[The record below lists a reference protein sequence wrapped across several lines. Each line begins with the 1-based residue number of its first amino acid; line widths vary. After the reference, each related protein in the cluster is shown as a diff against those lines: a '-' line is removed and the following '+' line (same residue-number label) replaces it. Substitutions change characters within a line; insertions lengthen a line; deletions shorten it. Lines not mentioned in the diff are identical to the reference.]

1 LLKNYFRLRYF
12 ASAAKAAFEKVAV
25 IAALKRCATQNRIH
39 PQNRN
44 YPKIEYNPKSDP
56 PKIGSTQNR
65 IPANRI
71 HPKSNTTRN
80 RIHPKSDPRVFPAG
94 C

>member
-56 PKIGSTQNR
+56 PKIGFPPIGSTQNR
-65 IPANRI
+65 IQPAI
-71 HPKSNTTRN
+71 GS
-80 RIHPKSDPRVFPAG
+80 IPRVFPAG